1 MPTMFPANP
10 TVGQTSKVGSRT
22 YQWSGVAWK
31 VYTGDASVT
40 ANSVTAGDTVKAPT
54 VTANN
59 VTAGDTVKAPTVTAN
74 NVNAG
79 DTVRAPTVT
88 ANNVNAGDT
97 VRAPTITSNT
107 VTASE
112 SVTAP
117 EVKSNTVT
125 ASESVTA
132 PVVNANVITS
142 NTINADNVNYSNGQP
157 RTIGTVSYVD
167 VLGGN
172 TGLVTSGGPITTVGN
187 ITLSGILSIEHGG
200 TGSNTANAAISS
212 LLPDQTGNS
221 GKFLKT
227 TTNGLQW
234 ATATGG
240 SAVPEPS
247 YVQYFYDDEQRAISV
262 DETIDGEHRI
272 STYTY
277 NSNSTVATVTTSF
290 QGVTRVETYDYDSNG
305 LVTSMTA
312 TYP

>member
-1 MPTMFPANP
+1 MPSMFPANP

-40 ANSVTAGDTVKAPT
+40 AN
-54 VTANN
+54 N
-59 VTAGDTVKAPTVTAN
+59 VTAGDTVKAPTITSNNVTASES
-74 NVNAG
+74 VKSPE
-79 DTVRAPTVT
+79 VK
-88 ANNVNAGDT
+88 
-97 VRAPTITSNT
+97 SNT

-117 EVKSNTVT
+117 EVKSNTITASESVKSPEVKSNTVT

-132 PVVNANVITS
+132 PAVNANVITA
-142 NTINADNVNYSNGQP
+142 NTVNADTVNYSNGQP

-172 TGLVTSGGPITTVGN
+172 TGLITSGGPVTNVGN
-187 ITLSGILSIEHGG
+187 ITLSGILSVEHGG

-247 YVQYFYDDEQRAISV
+247 YVQYFYDDEQRAIRV

-312 TYP
+312 TYT

>member
-40 ANSVTAGDTVKAPT
+40 ANNVTAGDTVRAPT

-59 VTAGDTVKAPTVTAN
+59 VTAGDTVKAPTITSNNVTAN
-74 NVNAG
+74 
-79 DTVRAPTVT
+79 TS
-88 ANNVNAGDT
+88 
-97 VRAPTITSNT
+97 VRAPTITSNNI
-107 VTASE
+107 TANTSVSSPTITSNNITANT
-112 SVTAP
+112 SVTSP
-117 EVKSNTVT
+117 T
-125 ASESVTA
+125 
-132 PVVNANVITS
+132 VNANVITA
-142 NTINADNVNYSNGQP
+142 NTVNADNVNYSNGQP

-172 TGLVTSGGPITTVGN
+172 TGLTTSGGPVTNVGN
-187 ITLSGILSIEHGG
+187 IILSGILSVEHGG

-262 DETIDGEHRI
+262 DETIDGDHRI

-312 TYP
+312 T

>member
-1 MPTMFPANP
+1 MPVMFPSSP
-10 TVGQTSKVGSRT
+10 TVGQTAKVGSRT

-31 VYTGDASVT
+31 VYTGDATVT
-40 ANSVTAGDTVKAPT
+40 ANNVTAGDTVKAPT

-74 NVNAG
+74 NVTAG
-79 DTVRAPTVT
+79 DTVK
-88 ANNVNAGDT
+88 
-97 VRAPTITSNT
+97 APTITSNN
-107 VTASE
+107 VTANT
-112 SVTAP
+112 SVTSP
-117 EVKSNTVT
+117 T
-125 ASESVTA
+125 
-132 PVVNANVITS
+132 VNANVITA

-172 TGLVTSGGPITTVGN
+172 TGLTTSGGPITTVGN
-187 ITLSGILSIEHGG
+187 IILSGILSVEHGG
-200 TGSNTANAAISS
+200 TGRNTANAAISS

-240 SAVPEPS
+240 AAVPEPS
-247 YVQYFYDDEQRAISV
+247 YVQYFYDDQARAIRV
-262 DETIDGEHRI
+262 DETIDSEHRI
-272 STYTY
+272 SSYTY
-277 NSNSTVATVTTSF
+277 NSNSTVATVTIAF
-290 QGVTRVETYDYDSNG
+290 QGITRVETYNYDSNG